1 VLTDEEAFAFS
12 GNSLVV
18 NDTVIMPACSTR
30 LHDILTGLGLRVVVL
45 DLSEFHK
52 GGGSA
57 RCLTNPLDFDLAA
70 ASVVGGEVVLP
81 G

>member
-1 VLTDEEAFAFS
+1 LRE
-12 GNSLVV
+12 L
-18 NDTVIMPACSTR
+18 M
-30 LHDILTGLGLRVVVL
+30 TGLGLRVVVL

-70 ASVVGGEVVLP
+70 ASVAGGEVVLP
-81 G
+81 A